1 MMNIVI
7 DNMYYIASLILFL
20 IGLHTILAHSN
31 IIKKIMGI
39 NIMETSI
46 FLFFVSIGYIKGG
59 SAPILLEDGQNAGFV
74 NPIPTAL
81 ILTGIVV
88 AVSVTAY
95 ALSLAIKLYRFYGT
109 LNAREISMMRNEG
122 KNDGK

>member
-1 MMNIVI
+1 MKNIVM
-7 DNMYYIASLILFL
+7 DNMYYIASLLLFL

-46 FLFFVSIGYIKGG
+46 FLFFVSIGYIKDGG
-59 SAPILLEDGQNAGFV
+59 APILREGEQNAGFV

-109 LNAREISMMRNEG
+109 LNAREISMMRSEG
-122 KNDGK
+122 RNDGK

>member
-1 MMNIVI
+1 MKNIVI

-39 NIMETSI
+39 NIMETSV
-46 FLFFVSIGYIKGG
+46 FLFFVSIGYIKGFQ
-59 SAPILLEDGQNAGFV
+59 APILVEGSEKVDFV
-74 NPIPTAL
+74 NPIPSAL

-109 LNAREISMMRNEG
+109 LNAQEISMMRSEG
-122 KNDGK
+122 RNDVE